1 VDVGDGAV
9 GVAEAGVFP
18 SSSLWVAGDGADD
31 RAAGGAGAEA
41 GSAAVE
47 EDLAGSGA
55 EADSA
60 VVEEARAGDD
70 MATMTLDDLVA
81 QLLKAYGD
89 ELTAV
94 VLYGSAA
101 AGEHF
106 AKRSDYNVL
115 VIVRG
120 LSLDRL
126 RAEAAVA
133 RAWRGAGNPP
143 PLTLTDEEWRRSA
156 DIFPMEYADILERH
170 RVLHGTPPF
179 DGITV
184 DREHLRLQVE
194 HEAMGSLIQF
204 RQGILAAG
212 GDGKAQ
218 IQLLEDSLSTLMVIF
233 RAVLRLH
240 GEAPPTDYLALAS
253 AVGARSGMDPAA
265 FRQVIEHVRG
275 ATRLSASAV
284 GDVLAGYL
292 TGLQQLVGYLDRFA
306 GKRPAAPR

>member
-1 VDVGDGAV
+1 
-9 GVAEAGVFP
+9 
-18 SSSLWVAGDGADD
+18 
-31 RAAGGAGAEA
+31 
-41 GSAAVE
+41 
-47 EDLAGSGA
+47 
-55 EADSA
+55 
-60 VVEEARAGDD
+60 

-101 AGEHF
+101 AGEHI

-133 RAWRGAGNPP
+133 RAWSGAGNPP
-143 PLTLTDEEWRRSA
+143 PLTLTEEEWRRSA

-179 DGITV
+179 AGIVV

-194 HEAMGSLIQF
+194 HEAMGALIQF
-204 RQGILAAG
+204 RQGILRAG

-218 IQLLEDSLSTLMVIF
+218 VELLAGSLSTVMVIF

-240 GEAPPTDYLALAS
+240 GEVPSTDYSALTGTVAT
-253 AVGARSGMDPAA
+253 RTGMDPAA
-265 FRQVIEHVRG
+265 FLSVIQHVRG
-275 ATRLSASAV
+275 SSRLAPSAV

-292 TGLQQLVGYLDRFA
+292 SGLHRLVAYLDRFA
-306 GKRPAAPR
+306 GPRSAAPPS

>member
-1 VDVGDGAV
+1 
-9 GVAEAGVFP
+9 
-18 SSSLWVAGDGADD
+18 
-31 RAAGGAGAEA
+31 
-41 GSAAVE
+41 
-47 EDLAGSGA
+47 
-55 EADSA
+55 
-60 VVEEARAGDD
+60 

-101 AGEHF
+101 AGEHI
-106 AKRSDYNVL
+106 AKRSDYNGL

-133 RAWRGAGNPP
+133 RAWSAAGNPP
-143 PLTLTDEEWRRSA
+143 PLTLTVEEWGRSA

-179 DGITV
+179 AGITV

-194 HEAMGSLIQF
+194 HEAMGALIQF

-212 GDGKAQ
+212 GDGKTQ
-218 IQLLEDSLSTLMVIF
+218 VELLANSLSTVMVIF
-233 RAVLRLH
+233 RAVMRLH
-240 GEAPPTDYLALAS
+240 GEVPSTDYPTLTA
-253 AVGARSGMDPAA
+253 AVAARVGMDPEP
-265 FRQVIEHVRG
+265 FLSVIQHVRG
-275 ATRLSASAV
+275 TSRVAVPAV

-292 TGLQQLVGYLDRFA
+292 TGLQRLVAYLDRFA
-306 GKRPAAPR
+306 GPRSPATPI

>member
-1 VDVGDGAV
+1 M
-9 GVAEAGVFP
+9 EAGLAV
-18 SSSLWVAGDGADD
+18 SVVA
-31 RAAGGAGAEA
+31 
-41 GSAAVE
+41 
-47 EDLAGSGA
+47 
-55 EADSA
+55 ADSA
-60 VVEEARAGDD
+60 AAAEARAGDD

-101 AGEHF
+101 AGEHI

-133 RAWRGAGNPP
+133 RAWGAAGNPP
-143 PLTLTDEEWRRSA
+143 PLTLTEEEWRRSA

-179 DGITV
+179 AGIVV
-184 DREHLRLQVE
+184 DPGHLRLQLE
-194 HEAMGSLIQF
+194 YEAMGALIQF

-218 IQLLEDSLSTLMVIF
+218 LELLARSLSTIMVIF

-240 GEAPPTDYLALAS
+240 GEVPPTDNTALAA
-253 AVGARSGMDPAA
+253 AVGARTGMDPES
-265 FRQVIEHVRG
+265 FSRVVQHVRG
-275 ATRLSASAV
+275 SSRLAPSAV

-292 TGLQQLVGYLDRFA
+292 TGLQRLVAYLDRFA
-306 GKRPAAPR
+306 GQHPAAPPT